1 MLFFDLFKPRESGTM
16 NATKQVKPVARY
28 KDGVVEPDF
37 AVGMGNRSDRADW
50 PAMLMEPVSYYNIC
64 YSC

>member
-1 MLFFDLFKPRESGTM
+1 M

-37 AVGMGNRSDRADW
+37 AVGMGNRSDKADW
-50 PAMLMEPVSYYNIC
+50 PAMLMEPVSYYIIC